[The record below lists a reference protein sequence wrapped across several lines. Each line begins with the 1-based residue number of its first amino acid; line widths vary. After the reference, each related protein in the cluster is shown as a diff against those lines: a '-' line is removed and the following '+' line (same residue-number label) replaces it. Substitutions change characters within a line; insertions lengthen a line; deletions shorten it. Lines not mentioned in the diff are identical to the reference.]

1 MSEIKILNE
10 FKKSLI
16 TFIDELITQFPEEG
30 DLVIIRI
37 FLNDQVPIPDVMNH
51 VIHMILPLKQLVV
64 SKDEKFFL
72 ENNVLFSALNS
83 GKVNHFKKLWRSGRL
98 DNDDKDVVW
107 KWMTSFVFLAEKY
120 QKIKISS
127 VGNLN

>member
-1 MSEIKILNE
+1 MTEIKILKE
-10 FKKSLI
+10 FKNSLI
-16 TFIDELITQFPEEG
+16 TFVDELITQFPEEG

-37 FLNDQVPIPDVMNH
+37 FLKDQVPIEDIMNH
-51 VIHMILPLKQLVV
+51 IIHMILPLKQLVV
-64 SKDEKFFL
+64 NKDETFFL

-107 KWMTSFVFLAEKY
+107 KWMTSFIFLAEKY
-120 QKIKISS
+120 QKIKISNVS
-127 VGNLN
+127 N

>member
-1 MSEIKILNE
+1 MSEIKILKE
-10 FKKSLI
+10 FKNSLI
-16 TFIDELITQFPEEG
+16 TFVDELISQFPEEG

-37 FLNDQVPIPDVMNH
+37 FLKDQVPIEDVMNH
-51 VIHMILPLKQLVV
+51 VIHMILPLKQLVIT
-64 SKDEKFFL
+64 KDEKFFL

-107 KWMTSFVFLAEKY
+107 KWMTSFIFLAEKY
-120 QKIKISS
+120 QKIKISNVS
-127 VGNLN
+127 N